1 MNEYLTWVK
10 WFGGQTHFPEA
21 GVKRVLLECTS
32 GKLKQTLVR
41 FSDKTIGNDAMII

>member
-1 MNEYLTWVK
+1 MYEYLTWVK
-10 WFGGQTHFPEA
+10 WFGRQSHFPEA

-32 GKLKQTLVR
+32 DKLKQTLVR